1 VKLEIRNPNR
11 VLRISD
17 FGFRISDFGM
27 AKGPLII
34 LSGPSGV
41 GKSELVKRL
50 LAGGELPL
58 RLSVSATTRRPR
70 AGERDGVNYHYW
82 PRERF
87 EEEVRAGGFL
97 EWAEVFGNLYGT
109 LKREVEP
116 YRERGEG
123 VLLEID
129 VQGAEQVRLCC
140 PDAVS
145 IFLKAP
151 SLETYEQRLRRR
163 HTEGEEAIRRR
174 LEGARRELAQAG
186 TYKYQI
192 VNDDLDRAVGE
203 VKAVI
208 RRQFGGQG

>member
-1 VKLEIRNPNR
+1 
-11 VLRISD
+11 
-17 FGFRISDFGM
+17 M
-27 AKGPLII
+27 QKGPLII

-50 LAGGELPL
+50 LAREDLPL

-70 AGERDGVNYHYW
+70 DREVDGVSYHFW

-87 EEEVRAGGFL
+87 EEELRAGGFL
-97 EWAEVFGNLYGT
+97 EHAEVFGNRYGT
-109 LKREVEP
+109 LKSEVEP
-116 YRERGEG
+116 YRERGVG

-129 VQGAEQVRLCC
+129 VQGAEQVRRQC

-145 IFLKAP
+145 IFLLAP

-163 HTEGEEAIRRR
+163 RTESEEAIRRR

-186 TYKYQI
+186 AYDYRV
-192 VNDDLDRAVGE
+192 VNDDLDRAAAE
-203 VKAVI
+203 VEAII
-208 RRQFGGQG
+208 RGQFGGQNDDGRTERGRDRK